1 MHAVEVRDT
10 SQVAEARRVA
20 VALAEAHG
28 FDESDAGRV
37 AIVATELATNILKHG
52 DGGALLV
59 DSFEDASGAGIECL
73 ALDKGAG
80 MADIALSMRDGHST
94 VGTAG
99 NGLGAVFRGSHVTD
113 IYSAPG
119 CGTAIMARL
128 QQGHPDPI
136 RKADHPSYGAV
147 SLPMRGE
154 EACGDA
160 WCRKDGA
167 DGPTFMVADGLGHG
181 PSAAQAAHAATRS
194 FHSSGPRLPSEM
206 LAGMHGA
213 LRPTRGAA
221 IGIAHFDQA
230 GGQVIFA
237 GVGNI
242 AATLIDADNGVRR
255 MVSNNGTIGHIA
267 RHMRDFS
274 YPITT
279 TTLVVLASD
288 GLATNWDLGAY
299 PGLAARHPALIA
311 GVLWRDFNRGRDD
324 VTVFVGKI
332 EASAA

>member
-1 MHAVEVRDT
+1 MRAVEIRDI
-10 SQVAEARRVA
+10 SQVSEARRVA
-20 VALAEAHG
+20 VGLAEAHG
-28 FDESDAGRV
+28 FNEADAGRV

-52 DGGALLV
+52 DGGSLLV
-59 DSFEDASGAGIECL
+59 DSFEDASGAGIECI

-94 VGTAG
+94 TGTAG

-128 QQGHPDPI
+128 QQGHPDAI
-136 RKADHPSYGAV
+136 RKPDHPSYGAV

-160 WCRKDGA
+160 WCRKDG
-167 DGPTFMVADGLGHG
+167 DGGPVFMVADGLGHG

-194 FHSSGPRLPSEM
+194 FHAPDARLPSEM
-206 LAGMHGA
+206 LALMHGA

-221 IGIAHFDQA
+221 IGIAYYDRD
-230 GGQVIFA
+230 GGQVVFA

-255 MVSNNGTIGHIA
+255 MISNNGTIGHIA

-288 GLATNWDLGAY
+288 GLATNWDLAAY

-311 GVLWRDFNRGRDD
+311 GVLWRDFSRDRDD
-324 VTVFVGKI
+324 VTVFVGRV
-332 EASAA
+332 EVDAA

>member
-1 MHAVEVRDT
+1 MRLIEVRDV
-10 SQVAEARRVA
+10 SQVAEARRTA
-20 VALAEAHG
+20 VALAETHG

-52 DGGALLV
+52 DGGNLLI
-59 DSFEDASGAGIECL
+59 DSFEDASGAGIECI
-73 ALDKGAG
+73 ALDKGVG
-80 MADIALSMRDGHST
+80 MADVALSMRDGHST
-94 VGTAG
+94 TGTAG

-128 QQGHPDPI
+128 QKGRPGPD
-136 RKADHPSYGAV
+136 REREHSRYGAV

-160 WCRKDGA
+160 WCRKDDGS
-167 DGPTFMVADGLGHG
+167 GPTFMVADGLGHG
-181 PSAAQAAHAATRS
+181 PSAAQAAHAATRT
-194 FHSSGPRLPSEM
+194 FHSAHHTSPSEM
-206 LAGMHGA
+206 LATMHGA

-221 IGIAHFDQA
+221 IGIAHFDPS
-230 GGQVIFA
+230 GRQVVFA

-242 AATLIDADNGVRR
+242 AATLVDTDNGVRR
-255 MVSNNGTIGHIA
+255 MISNNGTIGHIA
-267 RHMRDFS
+267 RRMRDFT

-279 TTLVVLASD
+279 TTLVILASD
-288 GLATNWDLGAY
+288 GLATSWDLASY
-299 PGLAARHPALIA
+299 HGLTSHHPALIA

-324 VTVFVGKI
+324 VTVFVGRI
-332 EASAA
+332 EVA

>member
-1 MHAVEVRDT
+1 MRLIEVRDV
-10 SQVAEARRVA
+10 SQVAEARRTA

-52 DGGALLV
+52 DGGNLLI

-73 ALDKGAG
+73 ALDTGAG
-80 MADIALSMRDGHST
+80 MADVALSMRDGHST
-94 VGTAG
+94 TGTAG
-99 NGLGAVFRGSHVTD
+99 NGLGAVSRGSHVTD

-128 QQGHPDPI
+128 QKGRPGQNREREH
-136 RKADHPSYGAV
+136 STYGAV

-160 WCRKDGA
+160 WCRKDDGS
-167 DGPTFMVADGLGHG
+167 GPTFMVADGLGHG
-181 PSAAQAAHAATRS
+181 PLAAQAAHAATRT
-194 FHSSGPRLPSEM
+194 FHASNDVPPSEM
-206 LAGMHGA
+206 LIAMHGA

-221 IGIAHFDQA
+221 IGIAHFDPS
-230 GGQVIFA
+230 GRQVVFA

-242 AATLIDADNGVRR
+242 AATLVDTDNGVRR
-255 MVSNNGTIGHIA
+255 MISNNGTIGHIA
-267 RHMRDFS
+267 RRMRDFT

-279 TTLVVLASD
+279 TTLVILASD
-288 GLATNWDLGAY
+288 GLATSWDLASY
-299 PGLAARHPALIA
+299 PGLTSHHPALIA

-324 VTVFVGKI
+324 VTVFVGRI
-332 EASAA
+332 EVA

>member
-1 MHAVEVRDT
+1 MRAVEVREV
-10 SQVAEARRVA
+10 SQVAEARRIA

-28 FDESDAGRV
+28 FGEGDAGRV

-52 DGGALLV
+52 EGGTLLI

-73 ALDKGAG
+73 ALDKGVG

-94 VGTAG
+94 AGTAG
-99 NGLGAVFRGSHVTD
+99 NGLGAVVRGSHVTD
-113 IYSAPG
+113 IYSVPG

-128 QQGHPDPI
+128 QQGRPDAT
-136 RKADHPSYGAV
+136 RKPDFSSYGAV
-147 SLPMRGE
+147 SLPIRGE
-154 EACGDA
+154 EVCGDA
-160 WCRKDGA
+160 WCRKDDVG
-167 DGPTFMVADGLGHG
+167 GPSFMVADGLGHG
-181 PSAAQAAHAATRS
+181 PLAAQAAHAATRL
-194 FHSSGPRLPSEM
+194 FHSPSSRSPSEM
-206 LAGMHGA
+206 LTAMHGA

-221 IGIAHFDQA
+221 IGIAHFDR
-230 GGQVIFA
+230 GGRQVIFA

-242 AATLIDADNGVRR
+242 AATLIDANGGVRR
-255 MVSNNGTIGHIA
+255 MISNNGTVGHIA

-299 PGLAARHPALIA
+299 HGLTACHPALIA

-332 EASAA
+332 EAA